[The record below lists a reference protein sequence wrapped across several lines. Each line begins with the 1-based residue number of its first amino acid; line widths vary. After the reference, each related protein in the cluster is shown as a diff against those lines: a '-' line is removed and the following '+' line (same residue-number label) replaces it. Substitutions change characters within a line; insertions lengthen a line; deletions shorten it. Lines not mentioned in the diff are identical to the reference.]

1 MIMQTLNFSIDIP
14 QDKVIDIALVR
25 QKILD
30 YATRLISFNTTT
42 QMVKEDEEMGS
53 AMKFIDSL
61 TVSGGQNIP
70 VYENGTDALVEQKYR
85 IQ

>member
-1 MIMQTLNFSIDIP
+1 MQTLNFSIDIP

-42 QMVKEDEEMGS
+42 QMVKEDEEMES

>member
-1 MIMQTLNFSIDIP
+1 MQTLNFSIDIP
-14 QDKVIDIALVR
+14 QEKVIDIALVR

-42 QMVKEDEEMGS
+42 QMVKEDEEMES